1 MQVLPLERQERAA
14 AEAQGS
20 AGNLLLAVQAGG
32 DHVPEGQVRALW
44 QSRGPQGR
52 PLHSAH
58 ARCVLHVSGRHRKGS
73 AAAGVVFKRK
83 NTKTNAAI
91 PECAVERGVE

>member
-20 AGNLLLAVQAGG
+20 AGNILLAVQAGG

-58 ARCVLHVSGRHRKGS
+58 ARHVLYVGRPYRKGS
-73 AAAGVVFKRK
+73 ASAGVVFNGR
-83 NTKTNAAI
+83 
-91 PECAVERGVE
+91 CH